1 MTAAVLRR
9 RASTLVLLAPVL
21 ALLGLFFLQPVLSF
35 LARGLTTE
43 AGALS
48 SLHVER
54 LFASAAYGQ
63 VMWTSIKLSFWVT
76 LASIVI
82 GYPVAYLLAT
92 TDKSRRSYW
101 ALFVLLPFWSSF
113 LVRTFAWIVI
123 LGRNGPVNAMLTGS
137 GLSERSQEL
146 LYSWFAVVVGMT
158 NVLAPFAIL
167 TMLGVMEGI
176 DRRVVRAAETLG
188 ARPVQAFFR
197 VFLPLSMPG
206 VTAAGLMVF
215 ITALGFFIAPALL
228 GSVRQTMIA
237 QLVIQQILELTNWPF
252 AAVLCLMLLIAAFAI
267 FWLYDRLV
275 GLSSLA
281 GEVRAG
287 GLGTTGLAAR
297 AARSGRRLIDA
308 TGDGLAR
315 LAGRTLGEGR
325 PASRGRGTSLAAVAV
340 IVFLLAPLLFLI
352 PVSVSEQSFV
362 AWPPRGLTFKWYAEI
377 FASPLWMGAA
387 GLSFLVAF
395 LTALLCFAVA
405 VPAAFAFLRLTGW
418 SAGALFAL
426 MVSPLIVPRM
436 VVAVSLFYLYA
447 RLGLVGTTLGLVI
460 GHTVIALPF
469 FFIAVVAV
477 LKTYDR
483 RLDQAAASLG
493 ASPWVTARRVTLPL
507 VGTGLV
513 SAALFAFVVS
523 LDELN
528 IALFASG
535 GLNATLPKL
544 MWDEATLRFSPLLA
558 AVSTLVLVVMSILV
572 IAALRLR
579 TQSTEA

>member
-1 MTAAVLRR
+1 MTAATLRR
-9 RASTLVLLAPVL
+9 QISTLVLLVPVI
-21 ALLGLFFLQPVLSF
+21 ALLGGFFLQPVLSF
-35 LARGLTTE
+35 LVRGLTSE

-48 SLHVER
+48 GAHVER
-54 LFASAAYGQ
+54 LFASAAYTQ

-92 TDKSRRSYW
+92 TDKTRRSYW

-137 GLSERSQEL
+137 GLSEQSQEL
-146 LYSWFAVVVGMT
+146 LYSWFAVVIGMT

-206 VTAAGLMVF
+206 VTAAALMVF

-252 AAVLCLMLLIAAFAI
+252 AAALCLMLLVAAFAI
-267 FWLYDRLV
+267 FALYDRFV
-275 GLSSLA
+275 GLSTLS
-281 GEVRAG
+281 GEVRSAATSG
-287 GLGTTGLAAR
+287 FTAR
-297 AARSGRRLIDA
+297 AAGASRRLLDR

-315 LAGRTLGEGR
+315 LAGAVIGDGR
-325 PASRGRGTSLAAVAV
+325 IASRGRSTTIAAVV
-340 IVFLLAPLLFLI
+340 VVVFLLAPLLFLI

-395 LTALLCFAVA
+395 LTSLLCFAVA

-418 SAGALFAL
+418 SAGMLFAL

-493 ASPWVTARRVTLPL
+493 ASPWTTARRVTLPL

-535 GLNATLPKL
+535 GLNSTLPKL

-558 AVSTLVLVVMSILV
+558 AVSTLVLVVMSVLV

-579 TQSTEA
+579 THSTEA